1 MVKDSDRP
9 IGVFDSGVG
18 GLTVAAAIRR
28 FLPAEP
34 IVYFGDLL
42 HLPYGSKSSRAVLD
56 FTRAAVKFLLDRSVK
71 LIVIACNTATSIAGQ
86 IIEGE
91 VDVPVI
97 GVIDPGAEAACR
109 MTRNGHIG
117 VIGTKRT
124 IESNAYGDAIRKFN
138 PHARVCQ
145 VATPLLVPL
154 IEEGW
159 QSHPVTRMVLDEYL
173 GDFRESEVDT
183 IVLGC
188 THYPLIRSEI
198 QDLLGDVVVVDSA
211 ETTAREIVETLGYGE
226 AEPVRRR
233 PEDRGRLEPAGGYHV
248 YLTDYTDVF
257 RSMGENILGRKL
269 DDLHI
274 IDLDWAEGRINY
286 SVIPET
292 TR

>member
-86 IIEGE
+86 IIQDE
-91 VDVPVI
+91 VDVPVV
-97 GVIDPGAEAACR
+97 GVIGPGAKAACR
-109 MTRNGHIG
+109 MTRNGRIG

-124 IESNAYGDAIRKFN
+124 IESNAYGDAIRSYN
-138 PHARVCQ
+138 PRTRVFQ

-159 QSHPVTRMVLDEYL
+159 QSHPVTRMVLEEYL
-173 GDFRESEVDT
+173 RDFRESGVDT

-188 THYPLIRSEI
+188 THYPLIRHEI
-198 QDLLGDVVVVDSA
+198 QELLGEVVVVDSA
-211 ETTAREIVETLGYGE
+211 ETTAMEIVETLDCGE
-226 AEPVRRR
+226 VEHPYQR
-233 PEDRGRLEPAGGYHV
+233 PEEQERPKPDGGYRV
-248 YLTDYTDVF
+248 YLTDYTEVF

-274 IDLDWAEGRINY
+274 INLNWAEGKIDY
-286 SVIPET
+286 SAVPET